1 MVNTPR
7 LAKLRASTAWLHR
20 ACGLAVA
27 LAVTIGAAGA
37 ATPLMIWP
45 VDPVIT
51 EEQPAVAVWLE
62 NRGTAPASLQVRVLD
77 WTQTEGEEIFSSQK
91 DVVASPPISVV
102 PAGKRQM
109 VRLIATRRP
118 PAGLEEAYRVVIDEL
133 PAPEDAQQKPQGADT
148 GLGICLNVRYAI
160 PLFVYGEG
168 AQPFRPTKP
177 LLGGGKGKPLPPS
190 LTWTTTKQG
199 NRYHLVVRNQGAGHA
214 RLTAVQWN
222 AGPRGA
228 VSINEGLMGYVLPGS
243 QMHWELEAAPPAAP
257 ELKATINGVEALVPR
272 AAAQ

>member
-1 MVNTPR
+1 MVSAHAPAPHT
-7 LAKLRASTAWLHR
+7 AAASWLRTTR
-20 ACGLAVA
+20 RMACA
-27 LAVTIGAAGA
+27 LAACAGWAQA

-62 NRGTAPASLQVRVLD
+62 NRGTASASLQVRVLD
-77 WTQTEGEEIFSSQK
+77 WTQTDGEDVFSTQK

-118 PAGLEEAYRVVIDEL
+118 PPGLEEAYRVVIDEL
-133 PAPEDAQQKPQGADT
+133 PAPEDLAQKTPGSEA
-148 GLGICLNVRYAI
+148 GMGIRLNVRYAI

-177 LLGGGKGKPLPPS
+177 LFGNGKGKPLPPS
-190 LTWTTTKQG
+190 LTWHATKQG
-199 NRYHLVVRNQGAGHA
+199 PRHLLVVRNQGAGHA
-214 RLTAVQWN
+214 RLTSVQWN
-222 AGPRGA
+222 AGSRGA
-228 VSINEGLMGYVLPGS
+228 VPINEGLMGYVLPGS
-243 QMHWELEAAPPAAP
+243 QMQWELEATPPANP
-257 ELKATINGVEALVPR
+257 ELKATINGVETLVPR
-272 AAAQ
+272 APR